1 MATASPSFANTPQGL
16 RRSPRTL
23 KREGIDN
30 AQKTYCIKAEVSL
43 GLETG
48 PDVAQDRSDFEPQKA
63 VEAPSRKRQRTGF
76 DFSQSEEPSK
86 RGKRVYRTTE
96 QHKEVLS
103 FRDDRIRSL
112 EEENKTLKNKIEGL
126 KKQLSKEV
134 TCPICGKLY
143 KRSDGLYNHLQRGDE
158 EHKRL
163 AQERYE
169 NTKCETCGKECAR
182 WGDLKKHM
190 AVHEQKVVGSA
201 VELNV
206 EPDASKFLIATSASI
221 VE

>member
-1 MATASPSFANTPQGL
+1 MT
-16 RRSPRTL
+16 
-23 KREGIDN
+23 
-30 AQKTYCIKAEVSL
+30 
-43 GLETG
+43 
-48 PDVAQDRSDFEPQKA
+48 QDRSDFESQKA
-63 VEAPSRKRQRTGF
+63 VEALSRKRQQTGF
-76 DFSQSEEPSK
+76 GFSQSEEPSK

-96 QHKEVLS
+96 QYEEALS

-112 EEENKTLKNKIEGL
+112 EEENKTLKNENEGL
-126 KKQLSKEV
+126 KKQLSKEFA
-134 TCPICGKLY
+134 CPICGKSY
-143 KRSDGLYNHLQRGDE
+143 NRSDGLYKHLQGGDE
-158 EHKRL
+158 EHRRL

-190 AVHEQKVVGSA
+190 AVHEQKGVGSA

-221 VE
+221 VEQSGC